1 MSDFQSLAKFAATGI
16 SAVDHQDLPALLVA
30 LIDQRRVLWAERP
43 PVGPKGRQFLCTLSR
58 LDALVAEVRHAI
70 EPTEETAEE
79 LRIMTCRAAY
89 DAYAAAFGCDP
100 S

>member
-1 MSDFQSLAKFAATGI
+1 MINPQSLAKFAATGI
-16 SAVDHQDLPALLVA
+16 SAVDPKDLPALLAA
-30 LIDQRRVLWAERP
+30 LIDQRRSLWADRP
-43 PVGPKGRQFLCTLSR
+43 PVGPKGRPFLCALSR
-58 LDALVAEVRHAI
+58 IDALIADVRHTI

-79 LRIMTCRAAY
+79 LRIATCRAAH

>member
-16 SAVDHQDLPALLVA
+16 SAVDHQDLPALLAA
-30 LIDQRRVLWAERP
+30 LIDQRRTLWADRP
-43 PVGPKGRQFLCTLSR
+43 PVGPKGRPFLCALSR
-58 LDALVAEVRHAI
+58 IDALIADVRHTI

-79 LRIMTCRAAY
+79 ARITACRAAH